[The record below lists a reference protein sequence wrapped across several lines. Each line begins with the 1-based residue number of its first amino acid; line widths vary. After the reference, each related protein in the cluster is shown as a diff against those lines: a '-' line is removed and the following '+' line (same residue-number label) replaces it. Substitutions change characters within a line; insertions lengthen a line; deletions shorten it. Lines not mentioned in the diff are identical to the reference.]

1 MDGTQSLAEDF
12 LRDLEELDEDVTVK
26 RPRLED
32 EEEEETQID
41 IAPLAQSQVLANDRM
56 NECIER
62 VKNSGEELD
71 YNLLEEANM
80 YIQQIESE

>member
-1 MDGTQSLAEDF
+1 MDGTQSLADDF
-12 LRDLEELDEDVTVK
+12 LRDLEDLDEDVIVK

-32 EEEEETQID
+32 EEESQID
-41 IAPLAQSQVLANDRM
+41 IAPLAQSQLLTKYQM
-56 NECIER
+56 NECIDR
-62 VKNSGEELD
+62 VKNAGEELD

>member
-1 MDGTQSLAEDF
+1 MDGTQSLADDF
-12 LRDLEELDEDVTVK
+12 LRDLEELDEDVIVK

-32 EEEEETQID
+32 EEEETQID
-41 IAPLAQSQVLANDRM
+41 IAPLAQSQVLANYQM
-56 NECIER
+56 NECIEK
-62 VKNSGEELD
+62 VKNAGEELD

>member
-41 IAPLAQSQVLANDRM
+41 IAPLAQSQVL
-56 NECIER
+56 
-62 VKNSGEELD
+62 GEELD

>member
-1 MDGTQSLAEDF
+1 MDGTQSLADDF
-12 LRDLEELDEDVTVK
+12 LRDLEELDEDLIVK

-32 EEEEETQID
+32 EEEETQID
-41 IAPLAQSQVLANDRM
+41 IAPLAQSQVLANYQM

-62 VKNSGEELD
+62 VKNAGEELD

>member
-1 MDGTQSLAEDF
+1 MDGTQSLADDF
-12 LRDLEELDEDVTVK
+12 LRDLEELDEDVIVK

-32 EEEEETQID
+32 EEEETQID
-41 IAPLAQSQVLANDRM
+41 IAPLAQSQVLANYQM

-62 VKNSGEELD
+62 VKNVGEELD